1 MKLREKKVARAGIP
15 TASMGDVAF
24 LILIFFLTSTV
35 FTKDKG
41 LKMLLPEKTTEQ
53 EQVKVKPENIVTVSI
68 NPAGEAKVKT
78 VDLDQLFTL
87 GQYGEIKGIIEERLL
102 ARDTLLVVSVRP
114 SKEAPY
120 KNMIQALDQIK
131 LANVTTADGRELRV
145 TKISLIPT
153 SEER

>member
-1 MKLREKKVARAGIP
+1 MILREKKVARAGIP

-53 EQVKVKPENIVTVSI
+53 EQVQVEPENIVTVSI
-68 NPAGEAKVKT
+68 NPVGEAKVKT
-78 VDLDQLFTL
+78 VNLDQIFTL
-87 GQYGEIKGIIEERLL
+87 GQYGEIRSIIEERLL

-114 SKEAPY
+114 SREAPY
-120 KNMIQALDQIK
+120 KNMIHALDQIK
-131 LANVTTADGRELRV
+131 LAKTTTADGRELRV
-145 TKISLIPT
+145 TRISLIPT
-153 SEER
+153 SGEQ

>member
-1 MKLREKKVARAGIP
+1 MILREKKVARAGIP

-41 LKMLLPEKTTEQ
+41 LKMLLPERATEQ

-68 NPAGEAKVKT
+68 NPAGEVKLKT
-78 VDLDQLFTL
+78 VDLDRILMPSE
-87 GQYGEIKGIIEERLL
+87 YGEIKRVVEERLL
-102 ARDTLLVVSVRP
+102 ARDTLLVVSLRP
-114 SKEAPY
+114 SKDASY
-120 KNMIQALDQIK
+120 DNMIQALDQIK
-131 LANVTTADGRELRV
+131 LAKVTSADGRELRV

-153 SEER
+153 SGEK

>member
-1 MKLREKKVARAGIP
+1 MILREKKVARAGIP

-41 LKMLLPEKTTEQ
+41 LKMLLPERTTEQ

-68 NPAGEAKVKT
+68 NPAGEVKLKT
-78 VDLDQLFTL
+78 VDLDQILTL
-87 GQYGEIKGIIEERLL
+87 PEYGEIKRIVEERLL

-114 SKEAPY
+114 SKDAPY
-120 KNMIQALDQIK
+120 NNMIQALDQIK
-131 LANVTTADGRELRV
+131 LAKVTAADGRELRV

-153 SEER
+153 SGEK